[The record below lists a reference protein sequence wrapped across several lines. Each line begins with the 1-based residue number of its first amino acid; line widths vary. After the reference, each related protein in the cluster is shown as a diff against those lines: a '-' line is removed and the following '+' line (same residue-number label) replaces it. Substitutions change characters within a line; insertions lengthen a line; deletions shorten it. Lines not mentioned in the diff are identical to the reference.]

1 MEEKK
6 GISKRLVFLFSKNET
21 GIRRMQLLIE
31 ALKENGFKE
40 QGKTDEGDLRF
51 VNETGTEAIVKTI

>member
-6 GISKRLVFLFSKNET
+6 GISTRLVFRFTKDET
-21 GIRRMQLLIE
+21 GDELMRILIKT
-31 ALKENGFKE
+31 LKENGFKE